1 MIGHERAFG
10 DWLVDITTMAGLG
23 YQPLLSVLRREDGA
37 FEIHS
42 PALGPPLARLVSR
55 VASDLE
61 AGPPAALGSVHDEA
75 LGKKDESVTAFV
87 ELLVARWAESFL
99 PYYVLFIDDAGERLH
114 SLAELGIEELP
125 GFLRWLSFEVAKGGR
140 KTKRTERGSRL

>member
-1 MIGHERAFG
+1 MIGHERAFEE
-10 DWLVDITTMAGLG
+10 WLVDIEVMAGLG
-23 YQPLLSVLRREDGA
+23 YRPLLSVLRREDGA

-55 VASDLE
+55 IARDLE
-61 AGPPAALGSVHDEA
+61 AGPPAARGSVHDEA

-87 ELLVARWAESFL
+87 ELLLARRAERFL
-99 PYYVLFIDDAGERLH
+99 PFYVLFIDDAGERLH

-125 GFLRWLSFEVAKGGR
+125 GFLRWLSFKVAEGGS
-140 KTKRTERGSRL
+140 EDEAD